1 MNFICNLVH
10 FFVTFFIT
18 FRESLNELSKTERE
32 FVCNLANE
40 SIGFH
45 EEGRC
50 SENTLLVRYMVHTK
64 YGAKRA
70 NKFFERLQSLGLET
84 CRLTTSELVSDGNFL
99 DPEILYNLKE
109 FCSMREYAT
118 IEELM
123 QNIHQEYYEQ

>member
-1 MNFICNLVH
+1 M
-10 FFVTFFIT
+10 
-18 FRESLNELSKTERE
+18 ERE

-40 SIGFH
+40 SVGFN

-50 SENTLLVRYMVHTK
+50 SENTLLVRYIVNTK

-84 CRLTTSELVSDGNFL
+84 CRLTHSELISDGNFL
-99 DPEILYNLKE
+99 DPEILYNLKK

-118 IEELM
+118 IKELSK
-123 QNIHQEYYEQ
+123 NILQENE